1 MEHAHKYGLDHAER
15 PSIDY
20 GENDNIWKKT
30 AETTRHKP
38 YIELSDLCQ
47 KLAMRDGQIF
57 AYFLDGSRRVF
68 KVDDIAYSQSGG
80 RSVIYPV
87 IAGQIGVGCCCRV
100 NKRIIPVK
108 FKREIVLSIP
118 DIANADGKSGFF
130 PATAKKLND
139 SDELKRLGVE
149 FSTILPYKTAKNI
162 DKKFE
167 DRATACVQDRMIERE
182 KELVAELVRE
192 GKLSQDSYLE
202 TAEISAIFEFDET
215 AHPLYNKYFKRLRR
229 VRYIDFNQGV
239 DARLVTDAK
248 MKKLAEINIRPLRIA
263 FDHYAQHKTYEKA
276 IRLAAKYGIKDLSN
290 YLLYNFNDKPDDLY
304 NRMRIN
310 IDLCEEKEL
319 DVTIYS
325 FPMKYQPIDDSE
337 FYWNRDYIGKHWN
350 RKFIRAIQ
358 AVLNSTKGKIGRGK
372 SFFEEAFGRDIDGFH
387 KILWMP
393 EAFIIHRFKY
403 KDNLTAE
410 WWEKFCCLNETQ
422 SKKLKKI
429 VAKNKFDDSTKTGD
443 PFVDEVL
450 AYYRVQRDSH

>member
-1 MEHAHKYGLDHAER
+1 MAESVLKSKRNKVMDILEDVTGGKSYKAHKYGLDHAER

-30 AETTRHKP
+30 AETTRHKT
-38 YIELSDLCQ
+38 YIDLSDLCK

-100 NKRIIPVK
+100 NKRIAPEK
-108 FKREIVLSIP
+108 FKREIVLSMP

-192 GKLSQDSYLE
+192 GKLSQDSYLIKDGSLE
-202 TAEISAIFEFDET
+202 YRPSNEDRADKKKLQTFKNNYNWVIGASKNFNPEICVDINGNPNPGFIADL
-215 AHPLYNKYFKRLRR
+215 PLYARTPVSEYNNPMLGDISFAVWYIRLRDKSR
-229 VRYIDFNQGV
+229 TRTPFDGILKVEKI
-239 DARLVTDAK
+239 LVTEEETENGIDSQLVDTLSAYLINERNPVCYGSDLRWANHIYPVYLTESYVK
-248 MKKLAEINIRPLRIA
+248 SKYLSAE
-263 FDHYAQHKTYEKA
+263 
-276 IRLAAKYGIKDLSN
+276 
-290 YLLYNFNDKPDDLY
+290 
-304 NRMRIN
+304 
-310 IDLCEEKEL
+310 
-319 DVTIYS
+319 S
-325 FPMKYQPIDDSE
+325 FLHL
-337 FYWNRDYIGKHWN
+337 F
-350 RKFIRAIQ
+350 
-358 AVLNSTKGKIGRGK
+358 
-372 SFFEEAFGRDIDGFH
+372 
-387 KILWMP
+387 
-393 EAFIIHRFKY
+393 
-403 KDNLTAE
+403 
-410 WWEKFCCLNETQ
+410 
-422 SKKLKKI
+422 
-429 VAKNKFDDSTKTGD
+429 
-443 PFVDEVL
+443 
-450 AYYRVQRDSH
+450 